1 MELYQLTEKKCCKL
15 GLKGKTKDEVLHKLA
30 ELAHKSEKLK
40 SLTQDDIY
48 DALRKREEQGSTAFG
63 GEIAIP
69 HARLDEMDEFL
80 VFFAVAHRG
89 VEFDALDKKRV
100 KLIFVILGPSSAVND
115 HLKIL
120 AAISRIAGIQS
131 VRNEIIKAPTE
142 TAMYEAFIRHSR
154 AAAGEQ
160 NGRSRKMKL
169 MILNL
174 YVEDFFY
181 NVLEFFIE
189 EGIEGATIIESFGMG
204 QFISNIPLF
213 ADFIG
218 FMKADKN
225 RSRTIM
231 AMVPEDIINEVL
243 EGIEGITGDM
253 EKKQGAMVMVL
264 DLSFHKGNMKM
275 M

>member
-15 GLKGKTKDEVLHKLA
+15 GLKGRTKEEVLRKLA

-40 SLTQDDIY
+40 TLSQDDVFE
-48 DALRKREEQGSTAFG
+48 ALQKREEQGSTAFG

-80 VFFAVAHRG
+80 VFFAVAPKG
-89 VEFDALDKKRV
+89 VEFDSLDKKKV
-100 KLIFVILGPSSAVND
+100 KLIFVILGPSSAVNE
-115 HLKIL
+115 HLQIL
-120 AAISRIAGIQS
+120 AAISRIAGIPAI
-131 VRNEIIKAPTE
+131 RNEILRAPTE

-154 AAAGEQ
+154 AAAAEQ
-160 NGRSRKMKL
+160 SGKAQKMKL
-169 MILNL
+169 LILNL
-174 YVEDFFY
+174 YLEDFFY

-218 FMKADKN
+218 FMKADRN

-231 AMVPEDIINEVL
+231 ALVPEDKINEVL

-264 DLSFHKGNMKM
+264 DLAFHKGNMKM